1 MLLGDIPSRN
11 ALFYPE
17 KTAAIEGRT
26 RYTFAQFNERVNR
39 LANAICAM
47 GLVEGDRMAVLNHN
61 CFQYIELYFAAAKSG
76 TPLVPLNFRFSP
88 DELAYVMNDSG
99 AKALFF
105 GKDYA
110 PSVEFLRKDAPAI
123 KHFICINA
131 QLSGAENYDEI
142 IVGSHAGEPARRLD
156 ENDVAIL
163 CYTGGTTGKPKGV
176 MTTHRNVITSCYNT
190 VVERELSNRDVFLNA
205 LPVFHAGG
213 ANSMFAFAFL
223 GATNIFMSTSGI
235 DTILQ
240 TVEAH
245 HVTDFVLV
253 PTQIMSL
260 LENPHIGKYDL
271 SSVKTIYYGTAPI
284 SVEPLKKMMRLMK
297 CRLSQ
302 TYGMTE
308 TFVPVSILKP
318 EDHVLEGDPD
328 AVLRVGSAGRA
339 VMGVKVK
346 IVDDSDQE
354 VETGQVG
361 EIIVSGSNVM
371 KGYWNLPELT
381 REVLKNGWLHTGDMG
396 KMDKLG
402 YLYVVDRKKEMI
414 ISGGENIYAKEVED
428 VLSSHPEVS
437 HAAVIGVPDD
447 KWGEA
452 VKGLVI
458 REKGSQVSEKELID
472 FCKNRLAN
480 YKKPRSIEFME
491 EFPKSTAGKVL
502 KRELRQKYWQGRE
515 KKI

>member
-1 MLLGDIPSRN
+1 MLLGDIPSKN

-17 KTAAIEGRT
+17 KTAVIEGRA
-26 RYTFAQFNERVNR
+26 RYTFAQFDERVNR
-39 LANAICAM
+39 LSNAISSM

-88 DELAYVMNDSG
+88 EELAYVMNDSG
-99 AKALFF
+99 ARAIFF

-110 PSVEFLRKDAPAI
+110 SSAEALRKDVPAI
-123 KHFICINA
+123 EQFICINA
-131 QLSGAENYDEI
+131 QLSGAENYEEMILRSD
-142 IVGSHAGEPARRLD
+142 AAEPARRLD
-156 ENDVAIL
+156 ENDVVIL
-163 CYTGGTTGKPKGV
+163 GYTGGTTGKPKGV

-190 VVERELSNRDVFLNA
+190 VLERELSCRDVFLNA

-223 GATNIFMSTSGI
+223 GATNVFMSASGI

-245 HVTDFVLV
+245 RVTDFVLV

-260 LENPHIGKYDL
+260 LENPNVGKYDL
-271 SSVKTIYYGTAPI
+271 SSIKAIYYGTAPI
-284 SVEPLKKMMRLMK
+284 SVELLKRLMRLMK
-297 CRLSQ
+297 CKFSQ

-308 TFVPVSILKP
+308 TFVPISILKP
-318 EDHVLEGDPD
+318 EDHILEGDPEE
-328 AVLRVGSAGRA
+328 VRRLGSAGRA

-346 IVDDSDQE
+346 IVDNGGRE

-361 EIIVSGSNVM
+361 EIVVKGSNVM

-381 REVLKNGWLHTGDMG
+381 REVLKDGWLHTGDMG
-396 KMDKLG
+396 KIDKLG
-402 YLYVVDRKKEMI
+402 YIFVVDRKKDMI

-437 HAAVIGVPDD
+437 HAVVIGVPDE

-452 VKGLVI
+452 VKGLII
-458 REKGSQVSEKELID
+458 RKKGSQVSEEELID
-472 FCKNRLAN
+472 FCKSRLAS
-480 YKKPRSIEFME
+480 YKKPRSIDFME

-502 KRELRQKYWQGRE
+502 KRELERKYWKGRE
-515 KKI
+515 RNI